1 MARQM
6 ADEYNIDKH
15 KAAAIMTGF
24 SRSMF
29 YTPLFAPLF
38 VIGDTLH
45 IFDHYKNCLFHY
57 DTKGNKL
64 DSTQIDYH
72 HPKNWKEWKNQMV
85 KDLTVDNV
93 FAVYSKDGRK
103 YMKRINYRTGKEE
116 GMYKIIHYSADRIK
130 VRDNY
135 IYYVYRPYE
144 STQEKFLYK
153 EKIIL
158 KHADNKIQKSR

>member
-1 MARQM
+1 M
-6 ADEYNIDKH
+6 
-15 KAAAIMTGF
+15 
-24 SRSMF
+24 
-29 YTPLFAPLF
+29 L
-38 VIGDTLH
+38 
-45 IFDHYKNCLFHY
+45 
-57 DTKGNKL
+57 
-64 DSTQIDYH
+64 
-72 HPKNWKEWKNQMV
+72 